1 MNFAN
6 FSMTHI
12 YALLGLAFVAYWLY
26 ADQAKRSKIQM
37 GVVTLPQ
44 MITTAITSGIQPA
57 LMFLSIAMGIM
68 VSANLHNLSITTIN
82 AFGKHIPEM
91 SLWMGICLDIGITL
105 LGVFSPILLLVA
117 VDTTDANGDF
127 HEDNWA
133 IQVAAFN
140 NGVVYNGGNA
150 NVGERLYEA
159 WGMYRNPKTK
169 KFTIIA
175 KLHLLYALV
184 VIGAV
189 AAYTLGQLSIFGIFS
204 LGILAFPVGMTTFGF
219 FTYYAHGTREKLVF
233 GLIIVSMVLAL
244 LYGIVAYFF
253 YQYLYL
259 FPYQTMIT
267 NPTIVANHYLGS
279 GHNGIVNGVLT
290 PTGAKSLVAQ
300 LDLTLKSGFVAQIS
314 MLLLDIAAGVF
325 AVLLGGG
332 AGLMKLISTSE
343 KVGAFLTTQS
353 FEKTMDEANKTPEP
367 KQKTE
372 NTSRNN
378 SSSNT
383 NNGGGGSGN
392 SGRNTP
398 PPPPP
403 PAPEEDEDLDPNM

>member
-1 MNFAN
+1 MNLAN

-26 ADQAKRSKIQM
+26 ADPAKRTKIQM

-44 MITTAITSGIQPA
+44 MITTAITTGIQPA
-57 LMFLSIAMGIM
+57 LIFLSIAMGVM
-68 VSANLHNLSITTIN
+68 VSANLHNLSITTID

-117 VDTTDANGDF
+117 VDITDANGDY
-127 HEDNWA
+127 HEDSWA
-133 IQVAAFN
+133 VQIAAFN
-140 NGVVYNGGNA
+140 KGVAYNSGNA
-150 NVGERLYEA
+150 NVKERLYEA

-169 KFTIIA
+169 KLTAIA
-175 KLHLLYALV
+175 KLHLLYLLIV
-184 VIGAV
+184 V
-189 AAYTLGQLSIFGIFS
+189 AAIVAYTTGYLSIFGIFS
-204 LGILAFPVGMTTFGF
+204 IGILAFPVGITTFSY

-233 GLIIVSMVLAL
+233 GLIIVSLILAL

-267 NPTIVANHYLGS
+267 NPTLVAKYYLGE
-279 GHNGIVNGVLT
+279 GNNGIVNGVLT
-290 PTGAKSLVAQ
+290 PAGAKALLGQ
-300 LDLTLKSGFVAQIS
+300 LDLTLKSGFLSQIS
-314 MLLLDIAAGVF
+314 MLLLDTAAGVF

-353 FEKTMDEANKTPEP
+353 FEKTMDEANEIPEP
-367 KQKTE
+367 RPKTE

-378 SSSNT
+378 GNNT
-383 NNGGGGSGN
+383 NNGGNNDKSKPKDN
-392 SGRNTP
+392 Y
-398 PPPPP
+398 P